1 MFTRIFGTATLAVL
15 VAALALA
22 PMSAQAKEELPS
34 DLAMVPG
41 DAAGFVHIRLADIW
55 KHDMMKGMRD
65 TVQSAG
71 IKALTAFEKQVYPSP
86 STIERATVVV
96 LAPKEGARGE
106 PIIVGIVRFTEA
118 FDSDKIVKLYVP
130 NAVTAKA
137 NGKTLY
143 GDKESGLGIHFPDDK
158 HLIIG
163 PAEAVEAFISRPP
176 VLKGGITSA
185 LQTAASGMTFVA
197 AVNVRAI
204 PIPPQA
210 FKDVPEN
217 LQPLLKAE
225 RIVLTL
231 DMKPADPVLT
241 LRAGYAGE
249 TAIAEAEEALKAAAI
264 MAKAAL
270 GPPRQQFENT
280 LYGKADAGPRPVKEL
295 PELFGAL
302 VGLGG
307 MNQLELLLNKPPI
320 KRDGNDLM
328 ATVTIPKEVTQ
339 MTLLSAPVAIG
350 LLLPA
355 VQKVR
360 EAAGRAQG
368 QNNLKQI
375 ALAFHNY
382 HDTYGKMPTDI
393 YSKDGKPLLSWRVAI
408 LPYIEQ
414 DQLYRQFK
422 LDEPWDS
429 DHNKKFSAMAI
440 KVYMVPNAHN
450 PVAGKTYYQGFV
462 SKKGAMPR
470 SVFSEDSTVKST
482 FANIT
487 DGSSNTIMVAEAA
500 EAVDWSKPADMP
512 FDMKKPLPK
521 LGGHSAGGFNVVM
534 CDGSVRFIRDT
545 INPKM
550 LLAAITI
557 DGGEVA
563 NFDD

>member
-22 PMSAQAKEELPS
+22 PTSAQAKDELPS

-71 IKALTAFEKQVYPSP
+71 IRALTAFEKQVYPSP
-86 STIERATVVV
+86 STIDRATVVV
-96 LAPKEGARGE
+96 LAPKEGARE
-106 PIIVGIVRFTEA
+106 PVVVGIVRFSEA

-143 GDKESGLGIHFPDDK
+143 GDKESGIGIHFPDDK
-158 HLIIG
+158 HLIVG

-176 VLKGGITSA
+176 VLKGGITPA
-185 LQTAASGMTFVA
+185 LLTAASGTTIVA
-197 AVNVRAI
+197 ALNIREI
-204 PIPPQA
+204 PLSPQA
-210 FKDVPEN
+210 IKGIPEN

-225 RIVLTL
+225 RIVLTF

-249 TAIAEAEEALKAAAI
+249 TSIAEAEEALKAAAL
-264 MAKAAL
+264 MAKVAL
-270 GPPRQQFENT
+270 GQPRQQMENT
-280 LYGKADAGPRPVKEL
+280 LYGKADGGPRPVKEL
-295 PELFGAL
+295 PELFVAL

-307 MNQLELLLNKPPI
+307 MNQLDQLLNKPPI

-328 ATVTIPKEVTQ
+328 ATVTIPKELTHMAV
-339 MTLLSAPVAIG
+339 LSAPVAIG

-360 EAAGRAQG
+360 EASGRAQG

-375 ALAFHNY
+375 GIAMHAY
-382 HDTYGKMPTDI
+382 HDNYNKLPSDT

-408 LPYIEQ
+408 LPQIEHTE
-414 DQLYRQFK
+414 LFLQFK
-422 LDEPWDS
+422 MDEPWDS
-429 DHNKKFSAMAI
+429 DNNKKLIAKMPSI
-440 KVYMVPNAHN
+440 YVVPNAKN
-450 PVAGKTYYQGFV
+450 PLPDKTFYQGFV
-462 SKKGAMPR
+462 SKKGAKSR
-470 SVFSEDSTVKST
+470 SFFSEDLKLKTT
-482 FANIT
+482 FANVT
-487 DGSSNTIMVAEAA
+487 DGLSNSIIVAEAA
-500 EAVDWSKPADMP
+500 EAVDWSKPGDMP
-512 FDMKKPLPK
+512 FDAEAPLPK
-521 LGGHSAGGFNVVM
+521 LGGHFPGGFNVLFG
-534 CDGSVRFIRDT
+534 DGTVRFIRDT
-545 INPKM
+545 IDPKK
-550 LLAAITI
+550 LLEAITI
-557 DGGEVA
+557 NGGEVT
-563 NFDD
+563 NINDR